1 LKQHQKS
8 AKCKRKLTAS
18 GSPSRSNSLLTRS
31 PSFISYQTDILKG
44 RDNYKIEFSEIGRE
58 DINGIIKKAKELN
71 CPIIVRTGKSRRYPN
86 GGKWYLKG
94 KGMDYYELKDNI
106 DKAQKNNEYPSV
118 NLYLLKL

>member
-1 LKQHQKS
+1 MLKYITGFFFDS
-8 AKCKRKLTAS
+8 
-18 GSPSRSNSLLTRS
+18 
-31 PSFISYQTDILKG
+31 SFISYKTDILRRK
-44 RDNYKIEFSEIGRE
+44 DNYIIEFSEIDRE
-58 DINGIIKKAKELN
+58 DINGIMKKAKELN
-71 CPIIVRTGKSRRYPN
+71 CPIITKTGKSRRYPN